1 MERTIPT
8 TGSEEI
14 QLYMRTYYS
23 LLRTT
28 DEVQLQT
35 LVETHMGMD
44 SLLHIQARDDA
55 PDVSAL
61 VYSSLRLPACIRQVR
76 LAVMGQSE
84 RVFARRGYPH
94 VEQWQPVTAPGR
106 RRRAFFDGQETLAVY
121 IASLSDID
129 DLVPMLTAFQIEW
142 NKVHMRLHAA
152 PVLADLEA
160 CVTGGQPLDDDVRTR
175 LCERLGLPADGLGR
189 LEAIWRDDFPAFLLD
204 AGQRRKRIAIR
215 LLAGSQVEYRKATQ
229 RWWENVADNVPF
241 DLGERPI
248 YFISSNTH
256 SVVNMLS
263 GFALRREEELVHFL
277 REGGD
282 AGLQAEYADI
292 QDQQV
297 PSSRE
302 NFLYHVLKKYLETPQ
317 GRRAW
322 EEREEEEPLCGIRH
336 IDSHH
341 VFDVAAQIVELRA
354 LRPDWL
360 DPRLCVPGIERIAES
375 DAVILNIDYPLGM
388 GAYHILSQ
396 VAASVDSFRGV
407 YILGKA
413 ATLNGRIGDV
423 MIPNVAHDEHSLNT
437 YLFNNA
443 FNATDVR
450 PHLVYGTVLDN
461 QKAISVHG
469 TFLQNR
475 QYMDVFYREGYTD
488 IEMEAGPYLS
498 AVYEAMRPRR
508 YPTEEIVNLYPI
520 PFDIGIAHYASD
532 TPIGKGQSLGAQHLS
547 YFGMDATYAVTVATL
562 RRILEL
568 ECAWEKGEGTRD
580 IARLEQQHAEGYARH
595 PVEPEEFDIPKST

>member
-61 VYSSLRLPACIRQVR
+61 VYSSLRLPPCIRQVR
-76 LAVMGQSE
+76 LVVMGQSE

-229 RWWENVADNVPF
+229 RWWENIAANCCGRSPDRATF

-317 GRRAW
+317 GRRTW

-341 VFDVAAQIVELRA
+341 VFDVAAQIVELCA

-413 ATLNGRIGDV
+413 ATLNGRTGDV
-423 MIPNVAHDEHSLNT
+423 MIPNVVHDEHSLNT
-437 YLFNNA
+437 YLFNNV
-443 FNATDVR
+443 FTATDVR

-532 TPIGKGQSLGAQHLS
+532 TPISKGLSLGAQHLS

-562 RRILEL
+562 RRILTL
-568 ECAWEKGEGTRD
+568 ESTRGDEKGT
-580 IARLEQQHAEGYARH
+580 
-595 PVEPEEFDIPKST
+595 

>member
-1 MERTIPT
+1 MERTVPT

-28 DEVQLQT
+28 DEVQIQT

-44 SLLHIQARDDA
+44 SLLHVDARDDT
-55 PDVSAL
+55 PDVPAL
-61 VYSSLRLPACIRQVR
+61 VYTSLRLPPCIRQTR
-76 LAVMGQSE
+76 LVVMGQSE
-84 RVFARRGYPH
+84 RVFARRGYPD
-94 VEQWQPVTAPGR
+94 VEQWQPVSATGR

-129 DLVPMLTAFQIEW
+129 DLVPMLTTFQIEW
-142 NKVHMRLHAA
+142 NKVHLRLHGA
-152 PVLADLEA
+152 PVLDDLDGCAAEGRSMDADLRA
-160 CVTGGQPLDDDVRTR
+160 R
-175 LCERLGLPADGLGR
+175 LCQTLSLSCDDLDRLQ
-189 LEAIWRDDFPAFLLD
+189 AIWKADCPHLLVD
-204 AGQRRKRIAIR
+204 MGHHRKRMAIR

-229 RWWENVADNVPF
+229 RWWENVAANVPF
-241 DLGERPI
+241 DPGERPV

-263 GFALRREEELVHFL
+263 GFALRREEELSRLV
-277 REGGD
+277 RESDD
-282 AGLQAEYADI
+282 ADLQAEYADI
-292 QDQQV
+292 EAQQV

-302 NFLYHVLKKYLETPQ
+302 NFLYYVLKKYLETPE
-317 GRRAW
+317 GREAW
-322 EEREEEEPLCGIRH
+322 EAREREEPLCGIRH
-336 IDSHH
+336 IDSRH

-354 LRPDWL
+354 LRSDWL
-360 DPRLCVPGIERIAES
+360 DPRLRVPGIERLADS
-375 DAVILNIDYPLGM
+375 DAIIVNIDYPLGM

-396 VAASVDSFRGV
+396 IAASVASFRGV

-413 ATLNGRIGDV
+413 ATLNGRVGDV
-423 MIPNVAHDEHSLNT
+423 MIPNVVHDEHSRNT

-443 FNATDVR
+443 FAAADVR

-475 QYMDVFYREGYTD
+475 RYMDVFYREGYTD

-498 AVYEAMRPRR
+498 AAYEAMRPRR
-508 YPTEEIVNLYPI
+508 YPTDEIVNLYPI
-520 PFDIGIAHYASD
+520 PFDIGIIHYASD
-532 TPIGKGQSLGAQHLS
+532 TPISKGKSLGTQHLS
-547 YFGMDATYAVTVATL
+547 YFGMDPTYAGTVAIL
-562 RRILEL
+562 RRILTL
-568 ECAWEKGEGTRD
+568 ESTR
-580 IARLEQQHAEGYARH
+580 E
-595 PVEPEEFDIPKST
+595 

>member
-35 LVETHMGMD
+35 LVETHLGVD
-44 SLLHIQARDDA
+44 SLLHVQARDVA
-55 PDVSAL
+55 PDVPAL
-61 VYSSLRLPACIRQVR
+61 VYCSLRLSTCIRQTR
-76 LAVMGQSE
+76 LVVMGQSE

-94 VEQWQPVTAPGR
+94 VEQWQPVAAPGR

-121 IASLSDID
+121 VASLSDID

-142 NKVHMRLHAA
+142 NKMHLRLHGT
-152 PVLADLEA
+152 PLLADLEA
-160 CVTGGQPLDDDVRTR
+160 CVAGGRSLDADLRAR
-175 LCERLGLPADGLGR
+175 LCQALDLSADDLGR
-189 LEAIWRDDFPAFLLD
+189 LEAIWKDEFLPFLLD
-204 AGQRRKRIAIR
+204 VGQHRKRIAIR

-229 RWWENVADNVPF
+229 RWWENIADNVPF
-241 DLGERPI
+241 DLSERPI

-263 GFALRREEELVHFL
+263 GFALRREEELVRFL

-282 AGLQAEYADI
+282 TGLQAEYADI
-292 QDQQV
+292 QAQQV

-302 NFLYHVLKKYLETPQ
+302 NLLYHVLKKYLETPQ
-317 GRRAW
+317 GRQAW
-322 EEREEEEPLCGIRH
+322 EEREEEALCGIRH
-336 IDSHH
+336 IDSRH

-354 LRPDWL
+354 LRFDWL
-360 DPRLCVPGIERIAES
+360 DPRLCVPGIERIASS
-375 DAVILNIDYPLGM
+375 DAVIINIDYPLGM

-413 ATLNGRIGDV
+413 ATLNGRVGDV
-423 MIPNVAHDEHSLNT
+423 MIPNVVHDEHSRNT

-443 FNATDVR
+443 FNASHVR

-461 QKAISVHG
+461 QKAISVRG

-520 PFDIGIAHYASD
+520 PFDIGITHYASD
-532 TPIGKGQSLGAQHLS
+532 TPISKGQSLGAQHLS
-547 YFGMDATYAVTVATL
+547 YFGMDATYAATVAIL

-568 ECAWEKGEGTRD
+568 ECA
-580 IARLEQQHAEGYARH
+580 
-595 PVEPEEFDIPKST
+595 

>member
-1 MERTIPT
+1 MERTVPA

-14 QLYMRTYYS
+14 RLYMRTYYS

-28 DEVQLQT
+28 DEVQIQT
-35 LVETHMGMD
+35 LVETHLGMD
-44 SLLHIQARDDA
+44 SLLHVKARDDTA
-55 PDVSAL
+55 DVPAL
-61 VYSSLRLPACIRQVR
+61 VYCSLRLPPCIRQTR
-76 LAVMGQSE
+76 LTVMGQSE
-84 RVFARRGYPH
+84 RVFARRGYPN
-94 VEQWQPVTAPGR
+94 VEQWQAVAAPGR
-106 RRRAFFDGQETLAVY
+106 RRRTFFDGQETLAVY
-121 IASLSDID
+121 VASLSDVD
-129 DLVPMLTAFQIEW
+129 DLVPILTAFQIEW
-142 NKVHMRLHAA
+142 NKTHLRLHAA

-160 CVTGGQPLDDDVRTR
+160 CIADGQPIDTDLRTR
-175 LCERLGLPADGLGR
+175 LCETLDVSFDDLSR
-189 LEAIWRDDFPAFLLD
+189 LEAIWKDDFPALLLD
-204 AGQRRKRIAIR
+204 IGQRRKRMAIR

-229 RWWENVADNVPF
+229 RWWENIADNVPF
-241 DLGERPI
+241 DLGERPV

-263 GFALRREEELVHFL
+263 GFALRREEELIRFL

-282 AGLQAEYADI
+282 TDLQAEYADI
-292 QDQQV
+292 QGQQI

-302 NFLYHVLKKYLETPQ
+302 NFLYYMLKKYLQTSQ
-317 GRRAW
+317 GRKTW

-336 IDSHH
+336 IDSRH
-341 VFDVAAQIVELRA
+341 VFDVAAQVVELRA

-360 DPRLCVPGIERIAES
+360 DPRLRIPGIERIARS
-375 DAVILNIDYPLGM
+375 DAIIFNIDYPLGM

-423 MIPNVAHDEHSLNT
+423 MIPNVVHDEHSRNT

-443 FNATDVR
+443 FTAIHVR
-450 PHLVYGTVLDN
+450 FHLVYGAVLDN
-461 QKAISVHG
+461 QKTISVRG

-475 QYMDVFYREGYTD
+475 RYMDVFYHEGYTD

-498 AVYEAMRPRR
+498 AVYEAMRPHR
-508 YPTEEIVNLYPI
+508 YPRDEIVNLYPI
-520 PFDIGIAHYASD
+520 HFDIGIIHYASD
-532 TPIGKGQSLGAQHLS
+532 TPFSKGKNLGAQHLS
-547 YFGMDATYAVTVATL
+547 YFGMDPTYAATIAIL

-568 ECAWEKGEGTRD
+568 ECAQGDRG
-580 IARLEQQHAEGYARH
+580 
-595 PVEPEEFDIPKST
+595 